1 MSRRGRALLAS
12 RCGTRVARACAA
24 RWLARVTQ
32 LGGLCVIWISK
43 GENREEFS
51 SAHRGDRACCRAC
64 GVFIIKQHACRT
76 YFGADVN
83 CFTFITVPKSLAVPV
98 G

>member
-1 MSRRGRALLAS
+1 
-12 RCGTRVARACAA
+12 VARVWHAQPA
-24 RWLARVTQ
+24 RWKARVTQ
-32 LGGLCVIWISK
+32 LGGLCVIWISR
-43 GENREEFS
+43 GENHEEFS
-51 SAHRGDRACCRAC
+51 SAHRGDRACCWAC

-83 CFTFITVPKSLAVPV
+83 CSTFIIVPKSLAVPV